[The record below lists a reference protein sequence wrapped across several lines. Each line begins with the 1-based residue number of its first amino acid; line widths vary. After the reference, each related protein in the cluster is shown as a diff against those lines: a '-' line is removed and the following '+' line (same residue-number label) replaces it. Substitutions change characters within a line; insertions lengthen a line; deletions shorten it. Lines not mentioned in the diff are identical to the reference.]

1 MYVVTV
7 EFDIKS
13 EHSADFRLAVQ
24 QQAHNSLSLEPD
36 CHQFDVCF
44 DAEDET
50 KIFLYEIYSDPDAFH
65 RHLES
70 NHFITFDAAVTDW
83 VDRKSVRTWVKL
95 S

>member
-13 EHSADFRLAVQ
+13 ENSADFRQAVR
-24 QQAHNSLSLEPD
+24 QQAKNSLSLETD

-44 DAEDET
+44 DPEDDT
-50 KIFLYEIYSDPDAFH
+50 KIFLYEIYSDPDAFR
-65 RHLES
+65 RHLKS

-83 VDRKSVRTWVKL
+83 VVRKSVRTWVKE
-95 S
+95 